1 MKLPG
6 FYIPRKRKKACREGS
21 NKINNC
27 LKNKPKKTTQKR
39 AEKIQVVEKKHQ
51 CRKSKNQ

>member
-27 LKNKPKKTTQKR
+27 LKNKPKKPTQKR